1 MTPHQIQLVRE
12 SWRRFAPPPPEA
24 ARAFY
29 HRLFELNPE
38 CRSLFGAV
46 DLAHQGCK
54 LIRMLDE
61 IIRLLD
67 QPEAL
72 IGEVARLGTRHAA
85 YGARDTHY
93 GSVGAALLWM
103 FEQQLGPAFDAD
115 TRSAWADAYILI
127 AGVMRRAV
135 GRATGEFAVVPPAA
149 PGSQSR
155 G

>member
-1 MTPHQIQLVRE
+1 M
-12 SWRRFAPPPPEA
+12 
-24 ARAFY
+24 
-29 HRLFELNPE
+29 
-38 CRSLFGAV
+38 
-46 DLAHQGCK
+46 
-54 LIRMLDE
+54 RMLDE

-85 YGARDTHY
+85 YGVRDTDY

-103 FEQQLGPAFDAD
+103 FEQQLGSAFDED

-135 GRATGEFAVVPPAA
+135 GRATGEFPVVLPAA
-149 PGSQSR
+149 HGSQS
-155 G
+155 GG